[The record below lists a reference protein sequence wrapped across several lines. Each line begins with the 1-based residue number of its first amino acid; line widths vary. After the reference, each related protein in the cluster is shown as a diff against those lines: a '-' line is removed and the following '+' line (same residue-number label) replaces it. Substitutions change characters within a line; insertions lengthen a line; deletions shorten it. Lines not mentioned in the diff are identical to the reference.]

1 MKQLLVVATLVFA
14 ALACRAQTGWPGYI
28 HSLKPDLSE
37 SPVPAVLPADVAI
50 APPSADVPPERARW
64 SGRWQGWACPGQVC
78 DIKIAVEKIE
88 GDAATVAYA
97 GASASGLVVHRGQ
110 AQFTGDEL
118 HLRLHTGAKLAL
130 RLRADGDM
138 EMSLWRPD
146 TELRSAGVLAQ
157 RPLGPPRHRSEER
170 LATPWTHEGQPVS
183 LLMVVYRPDAGSGPW
198 PTLVVN
204 HGSTGEGNRR
214 ELFAHTYTSLDIVRH
229 FTQRGWQ
236 VIFPQRRGRGG
247 SGGLYDE
254 GFEADRSRYSC
265 DPARSLA
272 GFERATE
279 DLHLVMQHVLAR
291 PDVDARR
298 VVLTGVSRG
307 GILASAFAGQYPQ
320 QVKGVINFVGG
331 WMGDGCRNV
340 EQINPVIFRR
350 AAAYPGPILWLYGSR
365 DSFYSLRHSRS
376 NFEAFQAAGGKGR
389 FVAYEMPAG
398 QNGHFIAGRPEL
410 WESDVQGYLRDLALP

>member
-1 MKQLLVVATLVFA
+1 
-14 ALACRAQTGWPGYI
+14 
-28 HSLKPDLSE
+28 
-37 SPVPAVLPADVAI
+37 
-50 APPSADVPPERARW
+50 
-64 SGRWQGWACPGQVC
+64 WACAGHVC
-78 DIKIAVEKIE
+78 DIRIAVERIQ
-88 GDAATVAYA
+88 GDTATVAYA
-97 GASASGLVVHRGQ
+97 GASASGSNVHRGD
-110 AQFTGDEL
+110 ARFVGDEL

-130 RLRADGDM
+130 RLRGDGDM

-146 TELRSAGVLAQ
+146 TELRAAGVLTQ
-157 RPLGPPRHRSEER
+157 RPLGPPRLRTDER
-170 LATPWTHEGQPVS
+170 LATPWTHEGQSVS
-183 LLMVVYRPDAGSGPW
+183 LLLVVYRPDTGRGPW

-204 HGSTGEGNRR
+204 HGSTGDGNRP
-214 ELFAHTYTSLDIVRH
+214 ELFAHTYTSLDIVRQ

-272 GFERATE
+272 GFDRAME

-291 PDVDARR
+291 PDVDAHR

-307 GILASAFAGQYPQ
+307 GILAAAYAGQYPQ

-331 WMGDGCRNV
+331 WMGDRCRNV

-350 AAAYPGPILWLYGSR
+350 ASAYPGPTLWLYGSR

-376 NFEAFQAAGGKGR
+376 NFEAFQSAGGKGR
-389 FVAYEMPAG
+389 FVAYDLPSG
-398 QNGHFIAGRPEL
+398 QNGHFIAGRPDL
-410 WESDVQGYLRDLALP
+410 WEADVQGYLHDLALP